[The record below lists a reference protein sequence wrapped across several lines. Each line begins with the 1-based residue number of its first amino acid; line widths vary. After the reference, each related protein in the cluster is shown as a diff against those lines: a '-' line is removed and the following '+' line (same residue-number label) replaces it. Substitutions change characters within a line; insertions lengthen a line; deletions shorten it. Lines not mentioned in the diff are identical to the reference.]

1 METTIG
7 DLEKAVEAAQK
18 LIGQLKS
25 KGMSNK
31 DIASLFVGSSMG
43 ILIED
48 HELDNAEKV
57 ALEMVT
63 NNATIRRENKL
74 EL

>member
-1 METTIG
+1 MATVG
-7 DLEKAVEAAQK
+7 DLTKAVEATQK
-18 LIGQLKS
+18 HIAQLKN

-31 DIASLFVGSSMG
+31 DVASLFIGSSMG

-48 HELDNAEKV
+48 HELNNAEKI

-63 NNATIRRENKL
+63 NNASIRRENKL
-74 EL
+74 